1 MQPKTKKHTQRLG
14 RCGFGC
20 CEQRIQY
27 SGAFCTY
34 LCTSQVLRWSRWRWG
49 WGLTSSRALLMPV
62 GAQYFRQT
70 GNQILPNRKT
80 GFSSRG
86 SQRLGAPSSPHTPPR
101 LSSLTHPT
109 PCESPPFTSSPGLT
123 EKDLPAK
130 LEVFTIS
137 VTLTFRHVW
146 SVSGAAVGVQWVG
159 PETGKGEMR
168 GCKWAS
174 REGGQ
179 LGMLC
184 PKTDMNPP

>member
-1 MQPKTKKHTQRLG
+1 MVLAAVSSGYSTRVHFVLICVHRRSSDGPGGG
-14 RCGFGC
+14 RG
-20 CEQRIQY
+20 
-27 SGAFCTY
+27 GALPFPGPY
-34 LCTSQVLRWSRWRWG
+34 LCQWVLNISNRLEIRFF
-49 WGLTSSRALLMPV
+49 P
-62 GAQYFRQT
+62 T
-70 GNQILPNRKT
+70 GRLVSTAGSHKGS
-80 GFSSRG
+80 GFT
-86 SQRLGAPSSPHTPPR
+86 PSSLHTLPR
-101 LSSLTHPT
+101 LSSLIHPT
-109 PCESPPFTSSPGLT
+109 LCESPQFPSSQGLT

-174 REGGQ
+174 RVGGQ

-184 PKTDMNPP
+184 PKKDMNPL

>member
-1 MQPKTKKHTQRLG
+1 MQPKTNTHKGWAAAVLAAVSSG
-14 RCGFGC
+14 
-20 CEQRIQY
+20 Y
-27 SGAFCTY
+27 STRVHFVLICVHLRSSDGPGGGGGGALPLPGPY
-34 LCTSQVLRWSRWRWG
+34 LCQWVLNISDRLEIRFFPTGRLVSTAGAHR
-49 WGLTSSRALLMPV
+49 GL
-62 GAQYFRQT
+62 G
-70 GNQILPNRKT
+70 LP
-80 GFSSRG
+80 
-86 SQRLGAPSSPHTPPR
+86 RLRTPPPR

-109 PCESPPFTSSPGLT
+109 PCESPPFASSPGLT